1 MDTLLL
7 VEDDHVMSGQLEN
20 FFTREGFKVS
30 LANGVNSA
38 KSAMNDSID
47 LALVDWMLPDGEGID
62 LVKEWRQEHPALP
75 IVMITAKSNIT
86 EKIVGLELG
95 SNDYVTKPFDPI
107 ELLARVRTH
116 IRQAKSIEKLSPVEK
131 KIINISGIKVNS
143 ITREVHF
150 NSKSI
155 SLTKT
160 QFSLL
165 KLLVS
170 NPGKVFSR
178 DELLEKVWGYESYPS
193 TRTVDNHIV
202 QLRQKLIPNLFETLH
217 GIGYRFLQK

>member
-202 QLRQKLIPNLFETLH
+202 QLRQKFIPNLFETLH